1 MREIAKKEMYH
12 IDVVI
17 DVTGDEQTK
26 NKLSAMERYTK
37 QTEKRMKAL
46 NRIKANPIIQA
57 QDKTS
62 SVVNRISNNLKRVG
76 RTIST
81 TINAKDRASSVVNRV
96 KNKVNSLLTSRQRE
110 VLLRARDKASQV
122 VDKVKAKVQNLIAA
136 TIISLNIKADPAL
149 RVISQTR
156 SKLGELKNNTI
167 INIKAKGEEAL
178 NAISRTKSKLQEFS
192 NRTYQAIVKL
202 KDEAS
207 PTLSGVGS
215 KIDSFISGAISKFA
229 QLTTA
234 ITVALGGIGVG
245 SSIKT
250 FANFEQ
256 GMKNV
261 QAVTGASGK
270 EMEAL
275 TVKARNLGKT
285 TAYSAREVSDAM
297 YYAGMAGWKTS
308 QIIEG
313 MPGILNLASAGG
325 TDLALTSDIVT
336 DGLTSLGMTAKDTG
350 QFVDIMAATITNSN
364 TNVELF
370 GETLKFIGSLGGSLG
385 VPMKD
390 VALAT
395 GLMASSA
402 IKGSQAGT
410 SLRMGLL
417 RLINEPKRA
426 AKAMKKYGIEM
437 KTTKSGSLDLA
448 ATIDELRNKLG
459 KLSDTKKV
467 GALGDIVGANASSG
481 WAAII
486 NASESDYNKLKKAI
500 AESEG
505 IAKKIADMKMDSLN
519 GQFAKLKN
527 TINDVK
533 ISIGEKLGPVT
544 RNFMENI
551 ISSMHKVG
559 DSIVNFVSNFINNFD
574 KIKSVLQGV
583 ASVVGGV
590 IAGFMAFK
598 ALKFISFL
606 IPLLSNITFAITAF
620 AGGAATLG
628 EALLLVLGGPVGAV
642 IAGVALLAT
651 AFTLAYQKSDAFR
664 KIVKNVGKSI
674 KNFLQEA
681 IIAISPFINT
691 LGNKLKELGRAVIPL
706 LKAFGD
712 FASTLMSK
720 IGPTIL
726 FLSSSVLAGFILTF
740 TAIVEAVKSAVVA
753 ITGVLQGLTT
763 IIKGVFDIVGGI
775 ISGDGKQIING
786 LKSVFKGG
794 IKIVSS
800 IWKGLVDIVTSPI
813 QAVVDILDEKF
824 GKKVEGIK
832 KKWNELKDFLK
843 NPTKAAPK
851 VQPVNLSSEK
861 ASSELQTSSNGAKA
875 YINSLGQKIGEGI
888 GKIKEKFGEL
898 KTSATEVFNN
908 IVTFIGGKATEL
920 KDKLLEG
927 IKPAIDTFKQS
938 LSNLKEVFGDSL
950 DSIKEAF
957 GGLKTVFDENI
968 KTPFE
973 NLKQKVLETKE
984 SLKLVFDNL
993 KSSFAE
999 LGKALEPI
1007 KDFFSNLFK
1016 PIKDDGA
1023 TKTTKTN
1030 MDELKQ
1036 STQRVGTSFKELGNA
1051 FNQLKEAAKPFID
1064 YLKQIKDSLTSTLG
1078 DIMGGLLK
1086 GVATSIVLVITSIIN
1101 AIASI
1106 INAVAGVVKGVI
1118 DIIKGIFEIIGGI
1131 ISGDGEKIKQGFSDV
1146 FEGIG
1151 EVVKSLWEGIKGVLG
1166 APIKAVVDFVS
1177 NGFPE
1182 KVGQVKQW
1190 WTDLK
1195 INVGQKISG
1204 FVSFVS
1210 NGFQQKVQQ
1219 VGMWWQGLKVNLS
1232 GKISGFV
1239 SLVENGFKSKVDSIK
1254 SAWDSLKKK
1263 LSTKITGFVSIV
1275 KSGVSNILDRFADG
1289 GVASKPSI
1297 CGEAGPEMVI
1307 PLSNSKRSRALSLYE
1322 QAGQMLG
1329 TKASN
1334 NVIPISQ
1341 KLGTSFNSASSIQN
1355 SNSSIINNVR
1365 QFPTKQEE
1373 FNNTENRIYQEAQPQ
1388 NIISSGSNAINIG
1401 GISINIQGSNNKEE
1415 MIQELLSQVESEIR
1429 EALQDIG

>member
-26 NKLSAMERYTK
+26 SKLSAMERYMK

-46 NRIKANPIIQA
+46 NRIKANPVIQA

-81 TINAKDRASSVVNRV
+81 TINAKDKASSVVNRV

-122 VDKVKAKVQNLIAA
+122 VDKVKAKVQNLTAA
-136 TIISLNIKADPAL
+136 TIISLNMKADPAL

-178 NAISRTKSKLQEFS
+178 NTISRTKNKLQEFVS
-192 NRTYQAIVKL
+192 KRYEAAVKIR
-202 KDEAS
+202 DEAS
-207 PTLSGVGS
+207 STLGGLTG
-215 KIDSFISGAISKFA
+215 KINSFVSGAISKFA
-229 QLTTA
+229 RLATTA
-234 ITVALGGIGVG
+234 GALIGGIGVG
-245 SSIKT
+245 SAVKG
-250 FANFEQ
+250 FATFEQ
-256 GMKNV
+256 SMKNA
-261 QAVTGASGK
+261 QAVSGATGK

-275 TVKARNLGKT
+275 TAKARQLGRET
-285 TAYSAREVSDAM
+285 SFTATDAGNAF
-297 YYAGMAGWKTS
+297 YYMGMAGWKS
-308 QIIEG
+308 GQMIKAI
-313 MPGILNLASAGG
+313 PDVLNLAAAGG

-385 VPMKD
+385 VPMRD

-426 AKAMKKYGIEM
+426 ATAMRKYGIEM

-481 WAAII
+481 WAAIV

-500 AESEG
+500 TESEEE
-505 IAKKIADMKMDSLN
+505 AKRIADMKMDSLN

-551 ISSMHKVG
+551 ISSMPKVG
-559 DSIVNFVSNFINNFD
+559 DSVVNFVSNFINNFE
-574 KIKSVLQGV
+574 KIKNVLQ
-583 ASVVGGV
+583 SVISIIGGV

-598 ALKFISFL
+598 ALTVISSVISIITKIATASTL
-606 IPLLSNITFAITAF
+606 I
-620 AGGAATLG
+620 GGIVG
-628 EALLLVLGGPVGAV
+628 VLGPVGAIV
-642 IAGVALLAT
+642 LAIGVLAG
-651 AFTLAYQKSDAFR
+651 AFLFAYQKSETFR
-664 KIVKNVGKSI
+664 YGIKNIGKSI
-674 KNFLQEA
+674 SNFLKPLN
-681 IIAISPFINT
+681 SFIEQIK
-691 LGNKLKELGRAVIPL
+691 GKFKELINALKPLFAV
-706 LKAFGD
+706 F
-712 FASTLMSK
+712 SK
-720 IGPTIL
+720 
-726 FLSSSVLAGFILTF
+726 LSSMIISALSPVIQFLATVFIIKF
-740 TAIVEAVKSAVVA
+740 IYSFNVIVNKVKAVVNTA
-753 ITGVLQGLTT
+753 TGVLQGLTS

-775 ISGDGKQIING
+775 INGDGKQIING
-786 LKSVFKGG
+786 LKSVFEGG

-843 NPTKAAPK
+843 NLTKAVPK

-861 ASSELQTSSNGAKA
+861 SSSELQTSSNGAKA
-875 YINSLGQKIGEGI
+875 YISSLGQKIGEGI
-888 GKIKEKFGEL
+888 GKIKDKFGEL
-898 KTSATEVFNN
+898 KISATEVFNN
-908 IVTFIGGKATEL
+908 IVSFVGGKATEL

-927 IKPAIDTFKQS
+927 IKPAIDTFKGS

-957 GGLKTVFDENI
+957 GSLKTVFDENI

-973 NLKQKVLETKE
+973 NLKQKVLEMKE
-984 SLKLVFDNL
+984 SLKTVFDNL

-999 LGKALEPI
+999 LIKALEPT

-1016 PIKDDGA
+1016 PIKDDGT
-1023 TKTTKTN
+1023 TKATKTN

-1036 STQRVGTSFKELGNA
+1036 STQSVGTSFKELGNA

-1078 DIMGGLLK
+1078 DIGGGLLK
-1086 GVATSIVLVITSIIN
+1086 GVATSIVLVITSVIN

-1106 INAVAGVVKGVI
+1106 INAVAGAIKGVI
-1118 DIIKGIFEIIGGI
+1118 DIIKGIFEVIGGI
-1131 ISGDGEKIKQGFSDV
+1131 VSGDGEKIKQGFSDI
-1146 FEGIG
+1146 FKGIG
-1151 EVVKSLWEGIKGVLG
+1151 EVVKSLWEGIKGILG

-1177 NGFPE
+1177 NGFSE

-1195 INVGQKISG
+1195 TNVGQKISG

-1219 VGMWWQGLKVNLS
+1219 VGLWWQGLKIKLS

-1254 SAWDSLKKK
+1254 SAWDSLRKK
-1263 LSTKITGFVSIV
+1263 LSQKITGFVSIV
-1275 KSGVSNILDRFADG
+1275 KTGISNVLDRFAEG

-1322 QAGQMLG
+1322 QAGQILG

-1341 KLGTSFNSASSIQN
+1341 KLGTSFNSTNSIQN
-1355 SNSSIINNVR
+1355 STSNIINNVR

-1388 NIISSGSNAINIG
+1388 NIISSGNNAINVG

-1415 MIQELLSQVESEIR
+1415 MIQEILSQVESGLR
-1429 EALQDIG
+1429 EALEDIG

>member
-1 MREIAKKEMYH
+1 
-12 IDVVI
+12 
-17 DVTGDEQTK
+17 
-26 NKLSAMERYTK
+26 
-37 QTEKRMKAL
+37 
-46 NRIKANPIIQA
+46 
-57 QDKTS
+57 
-62 SVVNRISNNLKRVG
+62 
-76 RTIST
+76 
-81 TINAKDRASSVVNRV
+81 
-96 KNKVNSLLTSRQRE
+96 
-110 VLLRARDKASQV
+110 
-122 VDKVKAKVQNLIAA
+122 
-136 TIISLNIKADPAL
+136 
-149 RVISQTR
+149 
-156 SKLGELKNNTI
+156 
-167 INIKAKGEEAL
+167 
-178 NAISRTKSKLQEFS
+178 
-192 NRTYQAIVKL
+192 
-202 KDEAS
+202 
-207 PTLSGVGS
+207 
-215 KIDSFISGAISKFA
+215 
-229 QLTTA
+229 
-234 ITVALGGIGVG
+234 
-245 SSIKT
+245 
-250 FANFEQ
+250 
-256 GMKNV
+256 
-261 QAVTGASGK
+261 
-270 EMEAL
+270 
-275 TVKARNLGKT
+275 
-285 TAYSAREVSDAM
+285 
-297 YYAGMAGWKTS
+297 
-308 QIIEG
+308 
-313 MPGILNLASAGG
+313 
-325 TDLALTSDIVT
+325 
-336 DGLTSLGMTAKDTG
+336 MTAKDTG

-385 VPMKD
+385 VPMRD

-426 AKAMKKYGIEM
+426 ATAMRKYGIEM

-481 WAAII
+481 WAAIV

-500 AESEG
+500 AESEEE
-505 IAKKIADMKMDSLN
+505 AKRIADMKMDSLN

-551 ISSMHKVG
+551 ISSMPKVG
-559 DSIVNFVSNFINNFD
+559 DSIVNFVSNFIKNFD

-583 ASVVGGV
+583 ISIIGGV
-590 IAGFMAFK
+590 VAGFMAFK

-620 AGGAATLG
+620 ASGAATLG
-628 EALLLVLGGPVGAV
+628 ETLLFALGGPIGAV

-681 IIAISPFINT
+681 IIAISPFINI

-720 IGPTIL
+720 IGPAIL
-726 FLSSSVLAGFILTF
+726 LLSSNVLAGFILTF
-740 TAIVEAVKSAVVA
+740 TAIVEAVKSAVVTA
-753 ITGVLQGLTT
+753 TGVLQGLTSF
-763 IIKGVFDIVGGI
+763 IKGVFDIVGGI
-775 ISGDGKQIING
+775 ISGDGKQIIDG
-786 LKSVFKGG
+786 LKSVFEGG

-800 IWKGLVDIVTSPI
+800 VWKGLVDIVTSPI

-843 NPTKAAPK
+843 NPAKAAPK
-851 VQPVNLSSEK
+851 VRPVNLSSEK
-861 ASSELQTSSNGAKA
+861 ASNELQTSSNGAKE
-875 YINSLGQKIGEGI
+875 YISSLGQKIGEGI

-908 IVTFIGGKATEL
+908 IVSFVGGKATEL

-973 NLKQKVLETKE
+973 NLKQKVLEMKE
-984 SLKLVFDNL
+984 SLKTVFDNL

-999 LGKALEPI
+999 LIKALEPI

-1016 PIKDDGA
+1016 PIKDDGT
-1023 TKTTKTN
+1023 TKATKTN

-1036 STQRVGTSFKELGNA
+1036 STQSVGTSFKELGNA

-1078 DIMGGLLK
+1078 DIGGGLLK
-1086 GVATSIVLVITSIIN
+1086 GVATSIVLVITSVIN

-1106 INAVAGVVKGVI
+1106 INAVAGAIKGVI
-1118 DIIKGIFEIIGGI
+1118 DIIKGIFEVIGGI
-1131 ISGDGEKIKQGFSDV
+1131 VSGDGEKIKQGFSDI
-1146 FEGIG
+1146 FKGIG
-1151 EVVKSLWEGIKGVLG
+1151 EVVKSLWEGIKGILG

-1177 NGFPE
+1177 NGFSE

-1195 INVGQKISG
+1195 TNVGQKISG

-1219 VGMWWQGLKVNLS
+1219 VGLWWQGLKIKLS

-1254 SAWDSLKKK
+1254 SAWDSLRKK
-1263 LSTKITGFVSIV
+1263 LSQKITGFVSIV
-1275 KSGVSNILDRFADG
+1275 KTGISNVLDRFAEG

-1322 QAGQMLG
+1322 QAGQILG

-1341 KLGTSFNSASSIQN
+1341 KLGTSFNSTNSIQN
-1355 SNSSIINNVR
+1355 STSNIINNVR

-1388 NIISSGSNAINIG
+1388 NIISSGSNAINVG

-1415 MIQELLSQVESEIR
+1415 MIQEILSQVESEIR

>member
-46 NRIKANPIIQA
+46 NRIKANPVIQA

-81 TINAKDRASSVVNRV
+81 TINAKDKASSVVNRV

-110 VLLRARDKASQV
+110 VLLRARDRASQV
-122 VDKVKAKVQNLIAA
+122 VDKVKAKVQNLTAA
-136 TIISLNIKADPAL
+136 TIISLNMKADPAL

-178 NAISRTKSKLQEFS
+178 NTISRTKNKLQEFVS
-192 NRTYQAIVKL
+192 KRYEAAVKIR
-202 KDEAS
+202 DEAS
-207 PTLSGVGS
+207 STLGGLTG
-215 KIDSFISGAISKFA
+215 KIDSFVSGAISKFA

-270 EMEAL
+270 EIESL
-275 TVKARNLGKT
+275 TNKARQLGKT
-285 TAYSAREVSDAM
+285 TAYSAREVADAM
-297 YYAGMAGWKTS
+297 YYAGMAGWKTN

-313 MPGILNLASAGG
+313 MPGILNLAATGG

-385 VPMKD
+385 VPMRD

-426 AKAMKKYGIEM
+426 ATAMRKYGIEM

-481 WAAII
+481 WAAIV

-500 AESEG
+500 TESEEE
-505 IAKKIADMKMDSLN
+505 AKRIADMKMDSLN

-551 ISSMHKVG
+551 ISSMPKVG
-559 DSIVNFVSNFINNFD
+559 DSVVNFVSNFINNFE
-574 KIKSVLQGV
+574 KIKNVLQ
-583 ASVVGGV
+583 SVISIIGGV

-606 IPLLSNITFAITAF
+606 IPILSNITFAITAF

-628 EALLLVLGGPVGAV
+628 EALLLVLGGPIGAV

-664 KIVKNVGKSI
+664 KIVKDAGKSI

-681 IIAISPFINT
+681 IIAISPFINVFS
-691 LGNKLKELGRAVIPL
+691 NKLKGLGRAVIPL
-706 LKAFGD
+706 LKVFGD
-712 FASTLMSK
+712 FALVLMSK
-720 IGPTIL
+720 IGPIIL
-726 FLSSSVLAGFILTF
+726 FLSSNVLTGFILTF

-763 IIKGVFDIVGGI
+763 IIKGVFDIAGGI
-775 ISGDGKQIING
+775 INGDGKQIING
-786 LKSVFKGG
+786 LKSVFEGG

-800 IWKGLVDIVTSPI
+800 IWNGLVDIVTSPI

-843 NPTKAAPK
+843 NPTKAVPK

-861 ASSELQTSSNGAKA
+861 SSSELQTSSNGAKA
-875 YINSLGQKIGEGI
+875 YISSLGQKIGEGI
-888 GKIKEKFGEL
+888 GKIKDKFGEL
-898 KTSATEVFNN
+898 KISATEVFNN
-908 IVTFIGGKATEL
+908 IVSFVGGKATEL

-927 IKPAIDTFKQS
+927 IKPAIDTFKGS

-957 GGLKTVFDENI
+957 GSLKTVFDENI

-973 NLKQKVLETKE
+973 NLKQKVLEMKE
-984 SLKLVFDNL
+984 SLKTVFDNL

-999 LGKALEPI
+999 LIKALEPI

-1016 PIKDDGA
+1016 PIKDDGT
-1023 TKTTKTN
+1023 TKVTKTN

-1036 STQRVGTSFKELGNA
+1036 STQSVGTSFKELGNA

-1078 DIMGGLLK
+1078 DIGGGLLK
-1086 GVATSIVLVITSIIN
+1086 GVATSIVLVITSVIN

-1106 INAVAGVVKGVI
+1106 INAVAGAIKGVI
-1118 DIIKGIFEIIGGI
+1118 DIIKGIFEVIGGI
-1131 ISGDGEKIKQGFSDV
+1131 VSGDGEKIKQGFSDI
-1146 FEGIG
+1146 FKGIG
-1151 EVVKSLWEGIKGVLG
+1151 EVVKSLWEGIKGILG

-1177 NGFPE
+1177 NGFSE

-1195 INVGQKISG
+1195 TNVGQKISG

-1219 VGMWWQGLKVNLS
+1219 VGLWWQGLKIKLS

-1254 SAWDSLKKK
+1254 SAWDSLRKK
-1263 LSTKITGFVSIV
+1263 LSQKITGFVSIV
-1275 KSGVSNILDRFADG
+1275 KTGISNVLDRFAEG

-1322 QAGQMLG
+1322 QAGQILG

-1341 KLGTSFNSASSIQN
+1341 KLGTSFNSTNSIQN
-1355 SNSSIINNVR
+1355 STSNIINNVR

-1388 NIISSGSNAINIG
+1388 NIISSGSNAINVG

-1415 MIQELLSQVESEIR
+1415 MIQEILSQVEREIR

>member
-1 MREIAKKEMYH
+1 M
-12 IDVVI
+12 
-17 DVTGDEQTK
+17 
-26 NKLSAMERYTK
+26 
-37 QTEKRMKAL
+37 
-46 NRIKANPIIQA
+46 
-57 QDKTS
+57 
-62 SVVNRISNNLKRVG
+62 
-76 RTIST
+76 
-81 TINAKDRASSVVNRV
+81 
-96 KNKVNSLLTSRQRE
+96 
-110 VLLRARDKASQV
+110 
-122 VDKVKAKVQNLIAA
+122 
-136 TIISLNIKADPAL
+136 
-149 RVISQTR
+149 
-156 SKLGELKNNTI
+156 
-167 INIKAKGEEAL
+167 
-178 NAISRTKSKLQEFS
+178 
-192 NRTYQAIVKL
+192 
-202 KDEAS
+202 
-207 PTLSGVGS
+207 
-215 KIDSFISGAISKFA
+215 
-229 QLTTA
+229 
-234 ITVALGGIGVG
+234 
-245 SSIKT
+245 
-250 FANFEQ
+250 
-256 GMKNV
+256 
-261 QAVTGASGK
+261 
-270 EMEAL
+270 
-275 TVKARNLGKT
+275 
-285 TAYSAREVSDAM
+285 
-297 YYAGMAGWKTS
+297 
-308 QIIEG
+308 
-313 MPGILNLASAGG
+313 
-325 TDLALTSDIVT
+325 
-336 DGLTSLGMTAKDTG
+336 DGLTALGMTAKDTG

-385 VPMKD
+385 VPMRD

-426 AKAMKKYGIEM
+426 ATAMRKYGIEM

-481 WAAII
+481 WAAIV

-500 AESEG
+500 AESEEE
-505 IAKKIADMKMDSLN
+505 AKRIADMKMDSLN

-551 ISSMHKVG
+551 ISSMPKVG
-559 DSIVNFVSNFINNFD
+559 DSIVNFVSNFIKNFD

-583 ASVVGGV
+583 ISIIGGV
-590 IAGFMAFK
+590 VAGFMAFK

-620 AGGAATLG
+620 ASGAATLG
-628 EALLLVLGGPVGAV
+628 ETLLFALGGPIGAV

-681 IIAISPFINT
+681 IIAISPFINI

-720 IGPTIL
+720 IGPAIL
-726 FLSSSVLAGFILTF
+726 LLSSNVLAGFILTF
-740 TAIVEAVKSAVVA
+740 TAIVEAVKSAVVTA
-753 ITGVLQGLTT
+753 TGVLQGLTSF
-763 IIKGVFDIVGGI
+763 IKGVFDIVGGI
-775 ISGDGKQIING
+775 ISGDGKQIIDG
-786 LKSVFKGG
+786 LKSVFEGG

-800 IWKGLVDIVTSPI
+800 VWKGLVDIVTSPI

-843 NPTKAAPK
+843 NPAKAAPK
-851 VQPVNLSSEK
+851 VRPVNLSSEK
-861 ASSELQTSSNGAKA
+861 ASNELQTSSNGAKE
-875 YINSLGQKIGEGI
+875 YISSLGQKIGEGI

-908 IVTFIGGKATEL
+908 IVSFVGGKATEL

-973 NLKQKVLETKE
+973 NLKQKVLEMKE
-984 SLKLVFDNL
+984 SLKTVFDNL

-999 LGKALEPI
+999 LIKALEPI

-1016 PIKDDGA
+1016 PIKDDGT
-1023 TKTTKTN
+1023 TKATKTN

-1036 STQRVGTSFKELGNA
+1036 STQSVGTSFKELGNA

-1078 DIMGGLLK
+1078 DIGGGLLK
-1086 GVATSIVLVITSIIN
+1086 GVATSIVLVITSVIN

-1106 INAVAGVVKGVI
+1106 INAVAGAIKGVI
-1118 DIIKGIFEIIGGI
+1118 DIIKGIFEVIGGI
-1131 ISGDGEKIKQGFSDV
+1131 VSGDGEKIKQGFSDI
-1146 FEGIG
+1146 FKGIG
-1151 EVVKSLWEGIKGVLG
+1151 EVVKSLWEGIKGILG

-1177 NGFPE
+1177 NGFSE

-1195 INVGQKISG
+1195 TNVGQKISG

-1219 VGMWWQGLKVNLS
+1219 VGLWWQGLKIKLS

-1254 SAWDSLKKK
+1254 SAWDSLRKK
-1263 LSTKITGFVSIV
+1263 LSQKITGFVSIV
-1275 KSGVSNILDRFADG
+1275 KTGISNVLDRFAEG

-1322 QAGQMLG
+1322 QAGQILG

-1341 KLGTSFNSASSIQN
+1341 KLGTSFNSTNSIQN
-1355 SNSSIINNVR
+1355 STSNIINNVR

-1388 NIISSGSNAINIG
+1388 NIISSGSNAINVG

-1415 MIQELLSQVESEIR
+1415 MIQEILSQVESEIR

>member
-1 MREIAKKEMYH
+1 M
-12 IDVVI
+12 
-17 DVTGDEQTK
+17 
-26 NKLSAMERYTK
+26 
-37 QTEKRMKAL
+37 
-46 NRIKANPIIQA
+46 
-57 QDKTS
+57 
-62 SVVNRISNNLKRVG
+62 
-76 RTIST
+76 
-81 TINAKDRASSVVNRV
+81 
-96 KNKVNSLLTSRQRE
+96 
-110 VLLRARDKASQV
+110 
-122 VDKVKAKVQNLIAA
+122 
-136 TIISLNIKADPAL
+136 
-149 RVISQTR
+149 
-156 SKLGELKNNTI
+156 
-167 INIKAKGEEAL
+167 
-178 NAISRTKSKLQEFS
+178 
-192 NRTYQAIVKL
+192 
-202 KDEAS
+202 
-207 PTLSGVGS
+207 
-215 KIDSFISGAISKFA
+215 
-229 QLTTA
+229 
-234 ITVALGGIGVG
+234 
-245 SSIKT
+245 
-250 FANFEQ
+250 
-256 GMKNV
+256 
-261 QAVTGASGK
+261 
-270 EMEAL
+270 
-275 TVKARNLGKT
+275 
-285 TAYSAREVSDAM
+285 
-297 YYAGMAGWKTS
+297 
-308 QIIEG
+308 
-313 MPGILNLASAGG
+313 
-325 TDLALTSDIVT
+325 
-336 DGLTSLGMTAKDTG
+336 DGLTALGLTAKDTG
-350 QFVDIMAATITNSN
+350 MFVDVMAATVTNSN
-364 TNVELF
+364 TDIERM
-370 GETLKFIGSLGGSLG
+370 GETFKYMGSVGGALG
-385 VPMKD
+385 VSMKD

-426 AKAMKKYGIEM
+426 ATAMRKYGIEM

-481 WAAII
+481 WAAIV

-500 AESEG
+500 NESEG
-505 IAKKIADMKMDSLN
+505 EAKRIADMKLDTLS
-519 GQFAKLKN
+519 GQFTILKSA
-527 TINDVK
+527 IDDVR
-533 ISIGEKLGPVT
+533 ISIGQRLGPMT
-544 RNFMENI
+544 RSFVEQLTKDMP
-551 ISSMHKVG
+551 KVG
-559 DSIVNFVSNFINNFD
+559 DSIVNFVSNFINNFE
-574 KIKSVLQGV
+574 KIKNVLQ
-583 ASVVGGV
+583 SVISIIGGV

-598 ALKFISFL
+598 ALTVISSVISIITKIATASTL
-606 IPLLSNITFAITAF
+606 I
-620 AGGAATLG
+620 GGIVG
-628 EALLLVLGGPVGAV
+628 VLGPVGAIV
-642 IAGVALLAT
+642 LAIGVLAG
-651 AFTLAYQKSDAFR
+651 AFLFAYQKSETFR
-664 KIVKNVGKSI
+664 YGIKNIGKSI
-674 KNFLQEA
+674 SNFLKPLN
-681 IIAISPFINT
+681 SFIEQIK
-691 LGNKLKELGRAVIPL
+691 GKFKELINALKPLFAV
-706 LKAFGD
+706 F
-712 FASTLMSK
+712 SK
-720 IGPTIL
+720 
-726 FLSSSVLAGFILTF
+726 LSSMIISALSPVIQFLATVFIIKF
-740 TAIVEAVKSAVVA
+740 IYSFNVIVNKVKAVVNTA
-753 ITGVLQGLTT
+753 TGVLQGLTS

-775 ISGDGKQIING
+775 INGDGKQIING
-786 LKSVFKGG
+786 LKSVFEGG

-851 VQPVNLSSEK
+851 IQPVNLSGEK
-861 ASSELQTSSNGAKA
+861 ASSELQNSSNGAKA
-875 YINSLGQKIGEGI
+875 YISSLGQKIGEGI

-908 IVTFIGGKATEL
+908 IINFIGGKATEL

-984 SLKLVFDNL
+984 SLKTVFDNL

-999 LGKALEPI
+999 LIKALEPI

-1016 PIKDDGA
+1016 PIKDDGT
-1023 TKTTKTN
+1023 TKATKTN

-1036 STQRVGTSFKELGNA
+1036 STQSVGTSFKELGNA

-1078 DIMGGLLK
+1078 DIGGGLLK
-1086 GVATSIVLVITSIIN
+1086 GVATSIVLVITSVIN

-1106 INAVAGVVKGVI
+1106 INAVAGAIKGVI
-1118 DIIKGIFEIIGGI
+1118 DIIKGIFEVIGGI
-1131 ISGDGEKIKQGFSDV
+1131 VSGDGEKIKQGFSDI
-1146 FEGIG
+1146 FKGIG
-1151 EVVKSLWEGIKGVLG
+1151 EVVKSLWEGIKGILG

-1177 NGFPE
+1177 NGF
-1182 KVGQVKQW
+1182 
-1190 WTDLK
+1190 
-1195 INVGQKISG
+1195 
-1204 FVSFVS
+1204 
-1210 NGFQQKVQQ
+1210 QQKVQQ
-1219 VGMWWQGLKVNLS
+1219 VGLWWQGLKIKLS

-1254 SAWDSLKKK
+1254 SAWDSLRKK
-1263 LSTKITGFVSIV
+1263 LSQKITGFVSIV
-1275 KSGVSNILDRFADG
+1275 KTGISNVLDRFAEG

-1307 PLSNSKRSRALSLYE
+1307 PLSNNKRSRALSLYE

-1341 KLGTSFNSASSIQN
+1341 KLGTSFNSTNSIQN
-1355 SNSSIINNVR
+1355 STSNIINNVR

-1388 NIISSGSNAINIG
+1388 NIISSGSNAINVG

-1415 MIQELLSQVESEIR
+1415 MIQEILSQVESGLR
-1429 EALQDIG
+1429 EALEDIG

>member
-26 NKLSAMERYTK
+26 SKLSAMERYMK
-37 QTEKRMKAL
+37 QTEKRMKVL
-46 NRIKANPIIQA
+46 NRIKANPIIQT

-110 VLLRARDKASQV
+110 VLLKARDKASQV
-122 VDKVKAKVQNLIAA
+122 VDKVKAKVQNLTAA
-136 TIISLNIKADPAL
+136 TIISLNMKADPAL

-178 NAISRTKSKLQEFS
+178 NTISRTKSKLQEFS
-192 NRTYQAIVKL
+192 NKTYQAIVKL

-207 PTLSGVGS
+207 PTLSGIGS

-297 YYAGMAGWKTS
+297 YYAGMAGWKTN

-313 MPGILNLASAGG
+313 MPGILNLAATGG

-336 DGLTSLGMTAKDTG
+336 DGLTSLGMAAKDTNE
-350 QFVDIMAATITNSN
+350 FVDIMAATITNSN
-364 TNVELF
+364 TDIEKM
-370 GETLKFIGSLGGSLG
+370 GETLKFVGSLGGSLG

-390 VALAT
+390 LSLAT

-417 RLINEPKRA
+417 RLINEPRRA
-426 AKAMKKYGIEM
+426 ATAMRKYGIEM

-481 WAAII
+481 WAAIV

-500 AESEG
+500 AESEEE
-505 IAKKIADMKMDSLN
+505 AKRIADMKMDSLN

-551 ISSMHKVG
+551 ISSMPKVG
-559 DSIVNFVSNFINNFD
+559 DSIVNFVSNFIKNFD

-583 ASVVGGV
+583 ISIIGGV
-590 IAGFMAFK
+590 VAGFMAFK

-620 AGGAATLG
+620 ASGAATLG
-628 EALLLVLGGPVGAV
+628 ETLLFALGGPIGAV

-681 IIAISPFINT
+681 IIAISPFINI

-720 IGPTIL
+720 IGPAIL
-726 FLSSSVLAGFILTF
+726 LLSSNVLAGFILTF
-740 TAIVEAVKSAVVA
+740 TAIVEAVKSAVVTA
-753 ITGVLQGLTT
+753 TGVLQGLTSF
-763 IIKGVFDIVGGI
+763 IKGVFDIVGGI
-775 ISGDGKQIING
+775 ISGDGKQIIDG
-786 LKSVFKGG
+786 LKSVFEGG

-800 IWKGLVDIVTSPI
+800 VWKGLVDIVTSPI

-843 NPTKAAPK
+843 NPAKAAPK
-851 VQPVNLSSEK
+851 VRPVNLSSEK
-861 ASSELQTSSNGAKA
+861 ASSELQTSSNGAKE
-875 YINSLGQKIGEGI
+875 YISSLGQKIGEGI

-927 IKPAIDTFKQS
+927 IKPAIDTFKQAF
-938 LSNLKEVFGDSL
+938 SNLKETFGGSL
-950 DSIKEAF
+950 DSIKETF

-984 SLKLVFDNL
+984 SLKPVFDNL

-999 LGKALEPI
+999 LGKALEPIKEAFSGI

-1036 STQRVGTSFKELGNA
+1036 STQRVVTSFKELGNA

-1078 DIMGGLLK
+1078 DIGGGLLK
-1086 GVATSIVLVITSIIN
+1086 GVATSIVLVITSVIN

-1106 INAVAGVVKGVI
+1106 IKAVAGAIKGVI

-1131 ISGDGEKIKQGFSDV
+1131 VSGDGEK
-1146 FEGIG
+1146 
-1151 EVVKSLWEGIKGVLG
+1151 
-1166 APIKAVVDFVS
+1166 
-1177 NGFPE
+1177 
-1182 KVGQVKQW
+1182 
-1190 WTDLK
+1190 
-1195 INVGQKISG
+1195 
-1204 FVSFVS
+1204 
-1210 NGFQQKVQQ
+1210 
-1219 VGMWWQGLKVNLS
+1219 
-1232 GKISGFV
+1232 
-1239 SLVENGFKSKVDSIK
+1239 
-1254 SAWDSLKKK
+1254 
-1263 LSTKITGFVSIV
+1263 
-1275 KSGVSNILDRFADG
+1275 
-1289 GVASKPSI
+1289 
-1297 CGEAGPEMVI
+1297 
-1307 PLSNSKRSRALSLYE
+1307 
-1322 QAGQMLG
+1322 
-1329 TKASN
+1329 
-1334 NVIPISQ
+1334 
-1341 KLGTSFNSASSIQN
+1341 
-1355 SNSSIINNVR
+1355 
-1365 QFPTKQEE
+1365 
-1373 FNNTENRIYQEAQPQ
+1373 
-1388 NIISSGSNAINIG
+1388 
-1401 GISINIQGSNNKEE
+1401 
-1415 MIQELLSQVESEIR
+1415 
-1429 EALQDIG
+1429 